1 MDKICDLRTTQDI
14 VKHINRA
21 KEKLSPDLLLILMG
35 PTASG
40 KTRLAVELAKAL
52 HGEIIS
58 ADSRQVYQGLDIGTG
73 KDLKEYDEIPY
84 HLIDIVPPTA
94 QYSVKEFVK
103 DFDIA
108 YQGIIGR
115 GKLPILCGGT
125 GSYVQTLLQPQPY
138 SSIPKDDTFHV
149 EHAALSKAE
158 LIEKVKAEEIP
169 VDFQIDWQ
177 SPKRLIRA
185 LEIVRYLKINDQP
198 AAIATKHYPYLIMA
212 LNPPLETRRSRIDKR
227 LSARMEEGLIPEV
240 QGLLES
246 GLTHE
251 QLQWFGLEYKY
262 ASYYLL
268 GQLTLEEFHDKLRTE
283 IHRFAKRQMTYF
295 RKMEKD
301 GLEIHW
307 LVNYR

>member
-1 MDKICDLRTTQDI
+1 MDKICDLKTTQDI
-14 VKHINRA
+14 VKYINRA
-21 KEKLSPDLLLILMG
+21 KETLSPDLLLILIG

-40 KTRLAVELAKAL
+40 KTKLAVELAKAL
-52 HGEIIS
+52 DGEIIS

-73 KDLKEYDEIPY
+73 KDLKEYDGIPY
-84 HLIDIVPPTA
+84 HLIDIAPPTT

-108 YQGIIGR
+108 YQDIIRR

-149 EHAALSKAE
+149 EHAAFTKAE
-158 LIEKVKAEEIP
+158 LIDKIKAEEIP
-169 VDFQIDWQ
+169 SDFQIDWD
-177 SPKRLIRA
+177 SHNRLIRA
-185 LEIVRYLKINDQP
+185 LEIIRYLETNELPIDSANKQ
-198 AAIATKHYPYLIMA
+198 YPYLIMA
-212 LNPPLETRRSRIDKR
+212 LNPSLETRRGRIDKR

-246 GLTHE
+246 GLSHD

-268 GQLTLEEFHDKLRTE
+268 GKLTLEEFHDKLRTE

-301 GLEIHW
+301 GLAIHW

>member
-1 MDKICDLRTTQDI
+1 MDKICDLKTTQDI
-14 VKHINRA
+14 VTYLNRA
-21 KEKLSPDLLLILMG
+21 TETLSPDLRVILIG

-40 KTRLAVELAKAL
+40 KTKLAVELAKAL
-52 HGEIIS
+52 DGEIIS
-58 ADSRQVYQGLDIGTG
+58 VDSRQVYQGLDIGTG

-84 HLIDIVPPTA
+84 YLIDIVPPTA

-103 DFDIA
+103 DFDTAYKNIIA
-108 YQGIIGR
+108 R
-115 GKLPILCGGT
+115 GKFPILCGGT

-149 EHAALSKAE
+149 EHAAFTKAE
-158 LIEKVKAEEIP
+158 LIDKIKAEEIP
-169 VDFQIDWQ
+169 SGFQIDWD
-177 SPKRLIRA
+177 SHKRLIRA
-185 LEIVRYLKINDQP
+185 LEIIRYLKTNELPIDSANKQ
-198 AAIATKHYPYLIMA
+198 YPYLIIA

-227 LSARMEEGLIPEV
+227 LSTRMEEGLISEV

-246 GLTHE
+246 GLSHD

-268 GQLTLEEFHDKLRTE
+268 GKLTLEEFHDKLRTE

-301 GLEIHW
+301 GLAIHW
-307 LVNYR
+307 VVNYR

>member
-14 VKHINRA
+14 VKYINRA
-21 KEKLSPDLLLILMG
+21 KEILSPDLLLILIG

-40 KTRLAVELAKAL
+40 KTKLAVELAKAL
-52 HGEIIS
+52 DGEIIS

-73 KDLKEYDEIPY
+73 KDLKEYDGIPY
-84 HLIDIVPPTA
+84 HLIDIVPPTT
-94 QYSVKEFVK
+94 QYLVKEFVK

-108 YQGIIGR
+108 YQDIIRR

-149 EHAALSKAE
+149 EHAGLSKAE
-158 LIEKVKAEEIP
+158 LTAMIQAEDIP
-169 VDFQIDWQ
+169 SDFQIDWD
-177 SPKRLIRA
+177 SHKRLIRA
-185 LEIVRYLKINDQP
+185 LEILRHLKTNELPKDP
-198 AAIATKHYPYLIMA
+198 ANKQYPHLIMA
-212 LNPPLETRRSRIDKR
+212 LSPPLETRRSRIDKR
-227 LSARMEEGLIPEV
+227 LSARMEEGLISEV
-240 QGLLES
+240 QGLLEI
-246 GLTHE
+246 GLSHE

-268 GQLTLEEFHDKLRTE
+268 GELSLAEFHDKLRTE

-301 GLEIHW
+301 GLAINW